1 MHKCKCKCIKNK
13 GLKSAQNHR
22 KHINRYF
29 ALKIKSIL
37 GPEVISKV
45 KSSEVLPQSDACFPG
60 LKDINESHAGL
71 LGKLLT
77 THTLL
82 QQGLFDG
89 FSCAAPQFVLPAVLS
104 DHHSAERVFG
114 RRPVHQGQNTCIWF
128 HAANWAYYLIS
139 DIIAL
144 FSSQDFYFK

>member
-1 MHKCKCKCIKNK
+1 MNK
-13 GLKSAQNHR
+13 ENKSYYRAKVIFRLKKKKTLQNKAYFRAQVSPNQR
-22 KHINRYF
+22 ENINLYF

-114 RRPVHQGQNTCIWF
+114 RRPVHQGPK
-128 HAANWAYYLIS
+128 HMHLIS
-139 DIIAL
+139 C
-144 FSSQDFYFK
+144 S